1 MRFQTINPATGHT
14 VREFE
19 TIGSQEASEMAKRAK
34 EAFVRWSRLEVGERA
49 AYMRRLAEALRKGS
63 ADYAHLMTLEMGKPI
78 TQSKAEVEKCAWTAE
93 VYAENGERWLEDE
106 IVKTDSEQSRVAFQP
121 LGLVL
126 SIMPWNFPFWQAL
139 RFAVPSLLAGNV
151 TILRHSNVV
160 PECALAIEDA
170 FKGAGF
176 PDHVFSTAITDH
188 AVVAELI
195 SGSHVDAVSV
205 TGSVEVGTKI
215 AEAAAKN
222 LKKVVLELG
231 GSDAF
236 VVLED
241 ADIPFAGKGAAQGR
255 LINSGQ
261 SCIAAKRFVVVESV
275 AEEFTRSFVEA
286 MGRARTGDPED
297 EKTEVGPLVR
307 EEQVSEVE
315 AQVEDAVAKGAKLL
329 LGGKRPAGSGFFYPP
344 TVLGSTTP
352 QMRVIREEVFG
363 PVGPVIVAKDA
374 DHAVRIANDSE
385 FGLGA
390 SVWSTDEKAAWDVAR
405 RLEAGAVFI
414 NSIVK
419 SDPRMPF
426 GGVKKSGI
434 GRELSKYGLKEFV
447 NVKSINVYRPPKGFR
462 GSAA

>member
-1 MRFQTINPATGHT
+1 
-14 VREFE
+14 
-19 TIGSQEASEMAKRAK
+19 MAKRAK

-106 IVKTDSEQSRVAFQP
+106 VVKTDSEQSRVVFQP

-139 RFAVPSLLAGNV
+139 RFAIPSLLAGNV

-160 PECALAIEDA
+160 PECALAIEQA
-170 FKGAGF
+170 FKRAGF
-176 PDHVFSTAITDH
+176 PEHVFSTAITDH
-188 AVVAELI
+188 AVVTELI
-195 SGSHVDAVSV
+195 SSSLVDAVSV
-205 TGSVEVGTKI
+205 TGSVEVGRKI
-215 AEAAAKN
+215 AETAAKN
-222 LKKVVLELG
+222 LKKIVLELG

-241 ADIPFAGKGAAQGR
+241 ADIPFAGRGAAQGR

-275 AEEFTRSFVEA
+275 AEEFTQSFVES
-286 MGRARTGDPED
+286 MSQARTGDPED

-307 EEQVSEVE
+307 EEQVQEVE

-329 LGGKRPAGSGFFYPP
+329 LGGKRSAGSGFFYPP
-344 TVLGSTTP
+344 TVLGNTTP

-363 PVGPVIVAKDA
+363 PVGPVIVAKDTTDA
-374 DHAVRIANDSE
+374 IRIANDSE

-390 SVWSTDEKAAWDVAR
+390 SVWSTDEKAARDAAR